1 MFALHPSAA
10 HRAPAGS
17 IVRRFLVLFVPAALL
32 LGAIVA
38 GVYYANVRA
47 ERRLIEAA
55 EQNHVKLQ
63 AKTIVDDFRQVVSDL
78 LVLSESPLLERYLE
92 QRGTA
97 EQAALTG
104 VYQLLARHKRVYDQV
119 RLISTEGDELVRVNM
134 VDGRPLVVPAEKLQS
149 KLDRYYVAETLRLNR
164 GQVFVTP
171 FDLNIENGQI
181 EQPLKPTIRF
191 CTPVFDA
198 AGQERGLIV
207 LNYLGDQLV
216 ARLEQVSTTAP
227 GELVLLN
234 AQGYYLQGPR
244 AEDEFAFMFP
254 DRASKTFGA
263 EYPQVW
269 DKIRQAQA
277 GQMLT
282 TAGLFTFDTVRP
294 ALEPLTPVTRGPA
307 AIGVI
312 EPPGDD
318 IWKVVSVVSP
328 ERLEARSANLLAGL
342 LQMYAAIVLVMAV
355 ASYWAARA
363 LSDRHQASE
372 ALRESETRF
381 RQIAENINEVF
392 YMTSADRR
400 QMIYVSP
407 AYESIWGRSCQ
418 SLYER
423 PHDWA
428 AAIHPEDRQRVEREV
443 FVEGEP
449 TGHNLEYR
457 ILRPDGETR
466 WIWDRSVA
474 LRDERG
480 RGVRIVGVAEDTTPL
495 RQAQQ
500 QALQVERL
508 AAIGEAMTGLAH
520 ESRNALQRSQAC
532 LEMLNKRVKDRPE
545 AIDLIERLQSAQD
558 HLHRLYEEVRN
569 YAAPIQL
576 RRQECDLGE
585 TLENAWAQVAAVQ
598 NGRSPRISSPSP
610 AFDLRCEADPFAMG
624 QCFRNILDNA
634 VSEEHDAASGR
645 QRPEV
650 AVAWF
655 ECELAGRPA
664 VGVSICD
671 NGPGLSPEQAR
682 NIFEPFYTT
691 KTKGTGLGMAIT
703 RRIVAAHGGEI
714 GVVPGQGRGAE
725 IVIKLPRRSL

>member
-1 MFALHPSAA
+1 M
-10 HRAPAGS
+10 
-17 IVRRFLVLFVPAALL
+17 LFVPAALL

-63 AKTIVDDFRQVVSDL
+63 AKTIIDDFRQVVSDL
-78 LVLSESPLLERYLE
+78 LVLAESPLLERYLE
-92 QRGTA
+92 QRGPA

-104 VYQLLARHKRVYDQV
+104 VYRLLARHKRVYDQL

-134 VDGRPLVVPAEKLQS
+134 VDGRPVVVSADKLQA
-149 KLDRYYVAETLRLNR
+149 KLDRYYVAETLRLKR

-181 EQPLKPTIRF
+181 ERPFKPTIRF

-198 AGQERGLIV
+198 AGQPRGLIV

-216 ARLEQVSTTAP
+216 ARLEQMSTTAP

-234 AQGYYLQGPR
+234 TQGYYLQGPHPER
-244 AEDEFAFMFP
+244 EFAFMFP
-254 DRASKTFGA
+254 DRLGETFAA
-263 EYPQVW
+263 EHPQVW
-269 DKIRQAQA
+269 EAIRSVPT
-277 GQMLT
+277 GQILT
-282 TAGLFTFDTVRP
+282 PDGLFTFDTVHP
-294 ALEPLTPVTRGPA
+294 ASA
-307 AIGVI
+307 
-312 EPPGDD
+312 PPGNDAPRRDD
-318 IWKVVSVVSP
+318 AWKVVSVVSRP
-328 ERLEARSANLLAGL
+328 RLDARSANLLAGL
-342 LQMYAAIVLVMAV
+342 LQMYAALVLVAAA
-355 ASYWAARA
+355 ASYWGARA
-363 LSDRHQASE
+363 LSDRRQADE

-407 AYESIWGRSCQ
+407 AYEAIWGRSCQ

-423 PHDWA
+423 PNDWA
-428 AAIHPEDRQRVEREV
+428 AAIHPEDRPRVEREV
-443 FVEGEP
+443 FVAGEP
-449 TGHNLEYR
+449 PGHNLQYR
-457 ILRPDGETR
+457 IVRPNGETR
-466 WIWDRSVA
+466 WIWDRSVV

-500 QALQVERL
+500 QALQAERL

-576 RRQECDLGE
+576 RRQDCDLGE
-585 TLENAWAQVAAVQ
+585 TLESAWVQVSAVQ
-598 NGRSPRISSPSP
+598 NGRSPQILSTPP

-664 VGVSICD
+664 LGVSICD

-725 IVIKLPRRSL
+725 IVIKLPRRTL